1 MLTKLIQRGARPG
14 LFLIYLALLAMLVR
28 SQTCSAGKDDNE
40 RLPVGNRAAILMVG
54 LTVAITSDLVLPSLV
69 REIIQPFG
77 DGGADI
83 FVHTSALNP
92 VEVSDEDI
100 VDMYS
105 SGLGTSLAGIIV
117 DSHFKA
123 SEMVHIRKMP
133 AASHQGRQAAQPN
146 RRCRQHKPDAEVEHN
161 RSSSQKKFARL
172 AAAPPGWEA
181 DEADEGGECTGIE
194 IRGEKVWAPR
204 VWEPPA
210 NHVAYFQFFRLRALY
225 PLLLAEERRRMS
237 RYSHV
242 IRMRTDTIWY
252 HEWEGVEGI
261 MEVIPPASN
270 SVAVPMGLQH
280 DTFWGDVV
288 WIASRAA
295 ARSIF
300 VGFVDMLEQVF
311 ADLPACVSAH
321 LSGSYM

>member
-1 MLTKLIQRGARPG
+1 MSTKLIQGGARPG
-14 LFLIYLALLAMLVR
+14 VILYYLALQAVLAR
-28 SQTCSAGKDDNE
+28 SQNCSAGKDDNE
-40 RLPVGNRAAILMVG
+40 CLLVGNRAAILMVG
-54 LTVAITSDLVLPSLV
+54 LTVTITSNLVLPSLV

-92 VEVSDEDI
+92 NEVSDEDI

-123 SEMVHIRKMP
+123 SEMVHIRKVP
-133 AASHQGRQAAQPN
+133 SASHQSRQAAQLN
-146 RRCRQHKPDAEVEHN
+146 RRCRQHKRDAESEHHGI
-161 RSSSQKKFARL
+161 SSEEKFARL
-172 AAAPPGWEA
+172 ASAPLGGEA
-181 DEADEGGECTGIE
+181 DEEDDGGRCIGIE
-194 IRGEKVWAPR
+194 IRGETVWAPR

-210 NHVAYFQFFRLRALY
+210 NLVTYYQFYRLRALY
-225 PLLLAEERRRMS
+225 PLLLAEERRRMT

-261 MEVIPPASN
+261 MEGIPPASN
-270 SVAVPMGLQH
+270 TVAVPMGLQH
-280 DTFWGDVV
+280 DAFWGDVV

-311 ADLPACVSAH
+311 E
-321 LSGSYM
+321 